1 MFDVRESLYSIFSQ
15 INQTNNNYSVFITK
29 LRFAKLSFAK
39 LRFAKLSFAKLKSI
53 KNNT

>member
-29 LRFAKLSFAK
+29 LSFAKLSFAN
-39 LRFAKLSFAKLKSI
+39 LKSI